1 MCRISSG
8 WKNEYGNGDNKFTDA
23 NDGFLLMTMSVENKN
38 NKKKEV
44 TWYKCKKTGHYSNE
58 CGKEETF
65 KTSNN
70 HFIFV
75 CLE

>member
-1 MCRISSG
+1 VQDLKWMEKRV
-8 WKNEYGNGDNKFTDA
+8 WEWRQQFTDA